1 MQLKV
6 LLNRVHPLKGFVYGD
21 VRVVEGAKAPSIEVT
36 IRARANGKAI
46 CSGCGRRA
54 PGYDT
59 LPERLFEFIPF
70 WGFLV
75 FFVYA
80 RRRVSCKRCGVKAE
94 QVPWCDGKR
103 QLTTAYCWF
112 LARWAKRM
120 SWSETAEAFRTTWHH
135 VFTSVDMAV
144 SWGRRHMKLD
154 GVTAIGVDEICWG
167 QGHQYATVV
176 YQINEGCKRLLWV
189 GPHRT
194 ARTFLG
200 FFRWLGKE
208 RSGGV
213 EFVCSDMWQAYL
225 KVIAKKAPQAVHVLD
240 RFHIVSHLSKAID
253 KIRAEEVK
261 KLKADG
267 QEPVLTHA
275 RWCLLKRV
283 ENLTARQADK
293 LQNLLKLNLK
303 TVRAYLLK
311 EQLDQFWGYVSPYWA
326 GRFLDSWCERTMRSR
341 LEPMKGVAK
350 MLRKHKPLIL
360 NWFRA
365 KKQFSSG
372 VVEGLNNKAKVVTR
386 KAYGYGTFYALQVSL
401 YHTLGDLPEPEFP
414 HEFF

>member
-6 LLNRVHPLKGFVYGD
+6 LLNRVHPLKSFVYDKVTLVSDGGQPVIEIT
-21 VRVVEGAKAPSIEVT
+21 VRPRAN
-36 IRARANGKAI
+36 ARAV

-59 LPERLFEFIPF
+59 LAERRFQFIPL

-75 FFVYA
+75 FIVYA
-80 RRRVSCKRCGVKAE
+80 MRRVECRRCGVKVE
-94 QVPWCDGKR
+94 QIPWGDGKR
-103 QLTTAYCWF
+103 QLTNAYCWF
-112 LARWAKRM
+112 LARWARRM
-120 SWSETAEAFRTTWHH
+120 SWSEVAKAFRTTWHH

-144 SWGRRHMKLD
+144 TWGREHMKLD
-154 GVTAIGVDEICWG
+154 DVTAIGVDEICWG
-167 QGHQYATVV
+167 YGHQYATVV
-176 YQINEGCKRLLWV
+176 YQIDEGCRRLLWI

-194 ARTFLG
+194 ARTLLG
-200 FFRWLGKE
+200 FFKWLGKE
-208 RSGGV
+208 RSGRL

-225 KVIAKKAPQAVHVLD
+225 KVIAKKAGQAVHVLD

-253 KIRAEEVK
+253 KVRAQEVK
-261 KLKADG
+261 KLKAEG
-267 QEPVLTHA
+267 HEPVLTNS

-283 ENLTARQADK
+283 ENLTEGQADK

-311 EQLDQFWGYVSPYWA
+311 EQLDQFWEYELPYWA
-326 GRFLDSWCERTMRSR
+326 GRFLDGWCDRAMRSQ
-341 LEPMKGVAK
+341 LDPMKHVAR
-350 MLRKHKPLIL
+350 MLRRHKPLIL

-365 KKQFSSG
+365 KKKFSSG

-401 YHTLGDLPEPEFP
+401 YHTLGELPEPEFT